1 LPSIAFARRDKRVK
15 KAISGEAV
23 VKRLGAAPGP
33 YSYAIEATGR
43 TIYIAGQ
50 VALMDGKVVSEGDFG
65 AQYRHILENIRVV
78 LEAAGA
84 SMDDV
89 VKMVHYVVP
98 EMRTSSPDF
107 KALVEVRK
115 KFFHERFPVS
125 TLVRVAGLLFDGL
138 LIEVDAWAVVD

>member
-1 LPSIAFARRDKRVK
+1 MK
-15 KAISGEAV
+15 KSVSGKAV
-23 VKRLGAAPGP
+23 VERLGAPPGP
-33 YSYAIEATGR
+33 FSYAIEATGK

-50 VALMDGKVVSEGDFG
+50 VALMNGKVVSEGDFG

-78 LEAAGA
+78 LQAAGA

-115 KFFHERFPVS
+115 EFFHERFPVS
-125 TLVRVAGLLFDGL
+125 TLVQVAGLLFDGL

>member
-1 LPSIAFARRDKRVK
+1 MK
-15 KAISGEAV
+15 KAITGKAV
-23 VKRLGAAPGP
+23 VERHGEPPGP
-33 YSYAIEATGR
+33 FSYAIEASGK

-50 VALMDGKVVSEGDFG
+50 VACINGKVFGEYDFG

-98 EMRTSSPDF
+98 EMRTTSPDF

-115 KFFHERFPVS
+115 EFFHEPFPVS
-125 TLVRVAGLLFDGL
+125 TLVQVAGLLFDGL
-138 LIEVDAWAVVD
+138 LIEVDAYAVVD

>member
-1 LPSIAFARRDKRVK
+1 MK
-15 KAISGEAV
+15 KAIAGKAV
-23 VKRLGAAPGP
+23 VERHGEPPGP
-33 YSYAIEATGR
+33 FSYAIEASGK

-50 VALMDGKVVSEGDFG
+50 VAAINGKVFGEGDFG

-98 EMRTSSPDF
+98 EMRTSYPDF

-115 KFFHERFPVS
+115 EFFHEPFPVS
-125 TLVRVAGLLFDGL
+125 TLVQVAGLLFDGL
-138 LIEVDAWAVVD
+138 LIEVDAYAVVD

>member
-1 LPSIAFARRDKRVK
+1 MK
-15 KAISGEAV
+15 KAITGKAV
-23 VKRLGAAPGP
+23 VERHGEPPGP
-33 YSYAIEATGR
+33 FSYAIEASGK

-50 VALMDGKVVSEGDFG
+50 VACVNGKVFGEYDFG

-98 EMRTSSPDF
+98 EMRTTSPDF
-107 KALVEVRK
+107 KALVAVRK
-115 KFFHERFPVS
+115 EFFHEPFPVS
-125 TLVRVAGLLFDGL
+125 TLVQVAGLLFDGL
-138 LIEVDAWAVVD
+138 LIEVDAYAVVD